1 MARPYENLTD
11 AQKQRLAMRK
21 KALEDDSTDAFF
33 EVQSTKP
40 KPPEGWKEQGK

>member
-1 MARPYENLTD
+1 MPRPYENLTE

-21 KALEDDSTDAFF
+21 KALEDDDTDTFF
-33 EVQSTKP
+33 KVQKKAP